1 MRTSLY
7 NPVAWLAFTGMAL
20 LLTQPAEAQFNRP
33 TAPTLAEGAARLV
46 ALEGAVSI
54 QKAGSLWALNVGDT
68 IQVQQVVVTGA
79 DGYARF
85 EVADGSTFEVF
96 PSSKVTFR
104 NNPGDWRDLVDVW
117 LGRIRVHIQKLGGL
131 PNPNRVQTPTAII
144 SVRGTVFDVAVTDDD
159 ETTTVSVAEGQVAV
173 MHRLMHREGGI
184 RLLNAGD
191 EIVVYRNVPL
201 AAGRWTA
208 SGRCSM
214 PLKRF
219 GRLCCELPAW
229 ADPAALRPPAPE
241 ADHPQCPNRCPAIRN
256 LLLLLRHRHR
266 HHLLLLRAAASEH
279 LLRLL
284 KPAPGLLN
292 CH

>member
-7 NPVAWLAFTGMAL
+7 NPVAWLASAGMAL
-20 LLTQPAEAQFNRP
+20 LLTQPAEAQFSKP
-33 TAPTLAEGAARLV
+33 PIPTLAEGAARLV

-54 QKAGSLWALNVGDT
+54 QKAGSLWALNVGDF
-68 IQVQQVVVTGA
+68 IQVQQVVVTGG

-159 ETTTVSVAEGQVAV
+159 ETTTVTVAEGQVAV
-173 MHRLMHREGGI
+173 THRLMHREGGVK
-184 RLLNAGD
+184 LLNAGD
-191 EIVVYRNVPL
+191 EIIVYRNVPL
-201 AAGRWTA
+201 AAGRKMDRTKAAQYAAEALWQIMLRGPSLGG
-208 SGRCSM
+208 SGSPTPTGTGGGSPPSTQ
-214 PLKRF
+214 PLP
-219 GRLCCELPAW
+219 GDTESTP
-229 ADPAALRPPAPE
+229 PPPPPPAPGGGE
-241 ADHPQCPNRCPAIRN
+241 
-256 LLLLLRHRHR
+256 
-266 HHLLLLRAAASEH
+266 
-279 LLRLL
+279 
-284 KPAPGLLN
+284 
-292 CH
+292 